1 MYIAFFIYGTVAVMI
16 LPSETLSRSGINKQK
31 MLRARALHK
40 TLFSRALY
48 LHERHAVARRIDALA
63 SFFHVQAPVLKD
75 ELKERES
82 GIKKEKEER
91 EKKTKKKKRD
101 PAKKALFSPLLPAL
115 EPIFRTLGSLKS
127 ALDHEK
133 YRKIVPTSES
143 KSQRKRGKREP
154 GKKKCRR
161 QISVSR
167 KAHLNCKSATGIGI
181 GSEKL

>member
-82 GIKKEKEER
+82 GIKKE
-91 EKKTKKKKRD
+91 
-101 PAKKALFSPLLPAL
+101 
-115 EPIFRTLGSLKS
+115 
-127 ALDHEK
+127 
-133 YRKIVPTSES
+133 
-143 KSQRKRGKREP
+143 RGKREKN
-154 GKKKCRR
+154 KKKKERSSQKSSLLAPFASAR
-161 QISVSR
+161 AHFSHSGISKKRSGPRKISKNCPNQREQKSTQKREERAREKKVSKTNFR
-167 KAHLNCKSATGIGI
+167 LA
-181 GSEKL
+181 